1 MANLS
6 SSKALSSEGFDEG
19 GAMMTTG
26 PMTTGLNTPGLKTTM
41 GGKGPRR
48 TISTL
53 RNQEQRLTYNTF
65 QGNLELLNQT

>member
-1 MANLS
+1 MAHLS
-6 SSKALSSEGFDEG
+6 SSKAASTEGFDEG

-26 PMTTGLNTPGLKTTM
+26 LNTPGRKTTV

-53 RNQEQRLTYNTF
+53 KNRGLTHNTF
-65 QGNLELLNQT
+65 HGNLELLNQH